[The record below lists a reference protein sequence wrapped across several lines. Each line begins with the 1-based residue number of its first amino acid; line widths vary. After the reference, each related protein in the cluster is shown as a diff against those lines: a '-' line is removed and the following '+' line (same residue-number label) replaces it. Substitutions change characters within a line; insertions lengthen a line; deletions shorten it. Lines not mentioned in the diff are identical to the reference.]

1 MAETY
6 GIPGA
11 EAVRLRTNGIELDA
25 IVAGPADGPLVVLL
39 HGFPESSRGWR
50 RQIGPLAAAGL
61 RVAAPDQRGYGLSD
75 KPRGVAAYAIGPLA
89 DDVLGLADAFGQE
102 RFAVVGH
109 DWGAAVAWH
118 LAARDPGRV
127 ERAAVLNGV
136 GVSVGRDYAR
146 ARPGQMLRSW
156 YIGLFQAPALPELAL
171 RAGGFARLRSAM
183 TRSSRPG
190 TFTEEDFRRYGEAW
204 ARPGA
209 LTAMLGWYRAL
220 RLYARSLPPER
231 VRVPL
236 RVVWG
241 DRDAFLE
248 PGMADAGLGL
258 CERGEAFHVP
268 EATHWVQHE
277 EPGRVNRLLIEF
289 LARAP

>member
-11 EAVRLRTNGIELDA
+11 EAVRLRTNGIELDT

-50 RQIGPLAAAGL
+50 RQVGPLAAAGL

-89 DDVLGLADAFGQE
+89 DDVLGLADAFGRE

-146 ARPGQMLRSW
+146 ARPGQTLRSW

-171 RAGGFARLRSAM
+171 RADGFARLRSAM

-204 ARPGA
+204 ARPA
-209 LTAMLGWYRAL
+209 RPS
-220 RLYARSLPPER
+220 ARSR
-231 VRVPL
+231 SH
-236 RVVWG
+236 
-241 DRDAFLE
+241 A
-248 PGMADAGLGL
+248 
-258 CERGEAFHVP
+258 
-268 EATHWVQHE
+268 
-277 EPGRVNRLLIEF
+277 
-289 LARAP
+289 ARASALVANAPPRTRW

>member
-6 GIPGA
+6 GIAGV
-11 EAVRLRTNGIELDA
+11 ESVRLRANGIGLHA
-25 IVAGPADGPLVVLL
+25 LLAGPAEGPLVVLL
-39 HGFPESSRGWR
+39 HGFPELASGWR
-50 RQIGPLAAAGL
+50 HQIGPLAAAGF
-61 RVAAPDQRGYGLSD
+61 RVVAPDQRGYGLSD
-75 KPRGVAAYAIGPLA
+75 KPDGVAAYTIGTLA
-89 DDVLGLADAFGQE
+89 HDVLGLADALGRE

-118 LAARDPGRV
+118 VASRDPGRV

-136 GVSVGRDYAR
+136 GVSVGAAYAR
-146 ARPGQMLRSW
+146 TSPAQMARSW
-156 YIGLFQAPALPELAL
+156 YIAFFQVPALPELAL
-171 RAGGFARLRSAM
+171 SAAGHAWLRSAL

-190 TFTEEDFRRYGEAW
+190 TFGPEDVRRYREAW
-204 ARPGA
+204 SRPGA

-220 RLYARSLPPER
+220 RLYARALPPER

-248 PGMADAGLGL
+248 PGLVEAGLSW
-258 CERGEAFHVP
+258 CERGEAFHLP

-277 EPGRVNRLLIEF
+277 QPERVGRLLVEF
-289 LARAP
+289 LR